1 MKEVDARGFSCPIP
15 VVRTK
20 NAMDQ
25 DPNEQITVLLDSAAS
40 KENVTRLARSR
51 GYHVAE
57 ETIEDGFQLHL
68 SPSA

>member
-51 GYHVAE
+51 RYSVAE